1 MIQTYV
7 GFIVEIFKKYG
18 METLISFVLAIVTIT
33 VIPITWIDSLPF
45 EKQNIYWA
53 LLFAVV
59 FGLIILEALRKVIC
73 AFVSKSSMLSIEEIK
88 SILK

>member
-1 MIQTYV
+1 M
-7 GFIVEIFKKYG
+7 GFILEIFKKYG
-18 METLISFVLAIVTIT
+18 METSISFVFAIVTIT

-59 FGLIILEALRKVIC
+59 FGLIILRLCGRLYVHLFLNHRC
-73 AFVSKSSMLSIEEIK
+73 FL
-88 SILK
+88 LKK